1 MCYDQG
7 QHCWDNECHNG
18 TVCICDD
25 TVLSCKLAIE
35 NQTCKPCLMVYRVE
49 NSHMMLQVMCN
60 NPEVQT
66 SSPHPETP
74 GSGLECNYGWY
85 GEHGPNPG
93 QNLTTQVQN
102 NI

>member
-1 MCYDQG
+1 
-7 QHCWDNECHNG
+7 
-18 TVCICDD
+18 
-25 TVLSCKLAIE
+25 
-35 NQTCKPCLMVYRVE
+35 
-49 NSHMMLQVMCN
+49 MLQVMCN

-93 QNLTTQVQN
+93 QNLTTQVQSIKELALSERCKPFAN
-102 NI
+102 FR

>member
-1 MCYDQG
+1 MFDG
-7 QHCWDNECHNG
+7 
-18 TVCICDD
+18 
-25 TVLSCKLAIE
+25 VLNVQSA
-35 NQTCKPCLMVYRVE
+35 
-49 NSHMMLQVMCN
+49 MLQVMCN

-93 QNLTTQVQN
+93 QNLTTQVQGKKYSWQRDSANFYN
-102 NI
+102 NIRKRLLLD

>member
-1 MCYDQG
+1 
-7 QHCWDNECHNG
+7 
-18 TVCICDD
+18 
-25 TVLSCKLAIE
+25 
-35 NQTCKPCLMVYRVE
+35 
-49 NSHMMLQVMCN
+49 MLQVMCN

-102 NI
+102 IKELALSESFKPFANFR

>member
-1 MCYDQG
+1 
-7 QHCWDNECHNG
+7 
-18 TVCICDD
+18 
-25 TVLSCKLAIE
+25 
-35 NQTCKPCLMVYRVE
+35 
-49 NSHMMLQVMCN
+49 MLQVMCN

-102 NI
+102 IKELAFLSESCKPFANFR